1 MPNLNLMFGK
11 TEAVGMITILSASLF
26 IVTPIYYYIFFKTK
40 QRLHFLN
47 PSQSMLQK
55 IMLAQTIVFGSAWVL
70 MCVSQG
76 QKGTQTTQFVAYFMI
91 YIQANFTAL
100 MLLNALGKRDLCL
113 PGG

>member
-47 PSQSMLQK
+47 PSQSML
-55 IMLAQTIVFGSAWVL
+55 
-70 MCVSQG
+70 
-76 QKGTQTTQFVAYFMI
+76 
-91 YIQANFTAL
+91 
-100 MLLNALGKRDLCL
+100 
-113 PGG
+113 